1 MLKFQR
7 INGFN
12 LFYINKR

>member
-1 MLKFQR
+1 VS
-7 INGFN
+7 